1 MKTCVI
7 FPAAGL
13 SSRFG
18 EGEKK
23 PYINLH
29 GIPVWQRTVQLF
41 YKRPDVYQLILVI
54 SSRDRKVF
62 QLKYNDWLA
71 FHNIDLAEG
80 GAERHNSVANALKLL
95 KTEVTH
101 IGIHDAVRPC
111 VTTSQINEVFT
122 AACASGAAVLA
133 TRVVQTVKK
142 SNSLGQIC
150 QTISRDNLWL
160 AQTPQVFE
168 KSILIKAYALHGNT
182 TSTDDSQLVELLGF
196 PVQLVPCG
204 PENIK
209 ITTPEDLRMAHYI
222 IRHQQIFGAN
232 EKTSQQESP

>member
-1 MKTCVI
+1 M
-7 FPAAGL
+7 
-13 SSRFG
+13 
-18 EGEKK
+18 
-23 PYINLH
+23 
-29 GIPVWQRTVQLF
+29 
-41 YKRPDVYQLILVI
+41 
-54 SSRDRKVF
+54 
-62 QLKYNDWLA
+62 
-71 FHNIDLAEG
+71 
-80 GAERHNSVANALKLL
+80 
-95 KTEVTH
+95 
-101 IGIHDAVRPC
+101 
-111 VTTSQINEVFT
+111 
-122 AACASGAAVLA
+122 
-133 TRVVQTVKK
+133 QTVKK